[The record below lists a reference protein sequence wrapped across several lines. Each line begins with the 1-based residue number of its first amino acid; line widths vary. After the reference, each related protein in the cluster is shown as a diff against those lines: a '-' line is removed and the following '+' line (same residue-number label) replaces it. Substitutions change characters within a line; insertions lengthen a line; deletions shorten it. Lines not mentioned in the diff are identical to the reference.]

1 MITMTERINA
11 LVNSGIMTEKQF
23 FEAEIRNWKQ
33 SKIRHNQVLGQR
45 YYRGEH
51 DILTRKRTVIGKDG
65 LLQEVE
71 NLPNNRIIDNQ
82 YGKMVDQKTNYLL
95 GKPFN
100 IQTENERY
108 EAALQGVFNKKFHRM
123 LQNVG
128 EASLNCGVAWVYVYY
143 DENGEFKFKR
153 FEPWEI
159 IPYWKDA
166 EHTALDCVV
175 RVYDVGVYEGLQ
187 LKTVE
192 KVEIYRET
200 GVEYFDLRNGSL
212 IENEGLPP
220 TSYVVVEDESG
231 QGKGY
236 NWGRIPIIAFKYND
250 EETPLICKV
259 KSIQDSINDMLSDF
273 KNNMQEDSRNTILI
287 IKNYDGENL
296 ADFRYNLAQF
306 GAVKV
311 KTIDGSEGGVDALQV
326 EVNAENYKVI
336 LEIFKKAL
344 IENAMGF
351 DAKDDRLSG
360 NPNQMNIQS
369 MYSDIDLDANGM
381 ETEYQASFEDLLY
394 FVNAHLANTA
404 QGDFEG
410 VEVEIVFNRDMIM
423 NEADVINS
431 VKNSVGILSTETL
444 VTNHPWVTDV
454 QAEIERLD
462 KEKQQAMDEYADAF
476 PQGEGK
482 PNEQPT
488 SKV

>member
-1 MITMTERINA
+1 MTERINA
-11 LVNSGIMTEKQF
+11 LVVSGVMTEKQF

-33 SKIRHNQVLGQR
+33 SKTRKNQIMGER

-51 DILTRKRTVIGKDG
+51 EILKRKRTVIGKDG

-71 NLPNNRIIDNQ
+71 NLPNNRIVDNQ
-82 YGKMVDQKTNYLL
+82 YAKMVDQKTNYLF

-100 IQTENERY
+100 IQTDDVNY
-108 EAALQGVFNKKFHRM
+108 EDALQKVFNKKFHRM
-123 LQNVG
+123 LQNLG
-128 EASLNCGVAWVYVYY
+128 EASLNGGIAWLYVFY
-143 DENGEFKFKR
+143 DESGEFKFKR

-159 IPYWKDA
+159 LPFWKDA
-166 EHTALDCVV
+166 EHTLLDCVV
-175 RVYDVGVYEGLQ
+175 RVYDASVYEGMT

-200 GVEYFDLRNGSL
+200 GIEYFDLLNGSL
-212 IENEGLPP
+212 VENEALPS
-220 TSYVVVEDESG
+220 TNYVIVEDEAG
-231 QGKGY
+231 ENKGY
-236 NWGRIPIIAFKYND
+236 NWGRIPILPFKYND

-326 EVNAENYKVI
+326 EVNADNYKAI

-369 MYSDIDLDANGM
+369 MYSEIDLDANGI

-394 FVNAHLANTA
+394 LVNAHLANTG
-404 QGDFEG
+404 QGDFENID
-410 VEVEIVFNRDMIM
+410 VEIVFNRDMIM
-423 NEADVINS
+423 NEADIINN

-444 VTNHPWVTDV
+444 IANHPWVTDV

-462 KEKQQAMDEYADAF
+462 KEKQEAVDEYADAF
-476 PQGEGK
+476 PQGENSDVKAGD
-482 PNEQPT
+482 E
-488 SKV
+488 VD